1 MLNTFIAHQI
11 NYLYYKQIHI
21 IANIKTKNSTQMFL
35 QRVFNKITL
44 NFNITN
50 QIRKQET
57 HINLK
62 LVQSQIRGS
71 LFEGLQTGCGKH
83 YALNKYKKKLPNLHA
98 AQTIANPAL
107 KYKNQKNIV

>member
-21 IANIKTKNSTQMFL
+21 IANIKKKNSTQMFL

-44 NFNITN
+44 NFNIIN

-71 LFEGLQTGCGKH
+71 LFEGSQTGCGKH
-83 YALNKYKKKLPNLHA
+83 YALNKYKKKKCKICMPRKQL
-98 AQTIANPAL
+98 QTPH
-107 KYKNQKNIV
+107 